1 MNEIKKTEEKEDKLA
16 EIEISKKFLEE
27 YQKLCEKYQRDL
39 SPQIQLKIVK
49 IEKI

>member
-1 MNEIKKTEEKEDKLA
+1 MDKIIKGKEEKVDELK

-27 YQKLCEKYQRDL
+27 YKKLVEKYHRDFDT
-39 SPQIQLKIVK
+39 QIRVVK